1 LTDKRLW
8 RISKK
13 SKGAKKMKIKYQFA
27 NGDVSEVEVSEDVG
41 SIIVD
46 SRRKEDNLDRKERY
60 HCYSYDAIDYEGE
73 EYADPE
79 TPDSLLERDELSKR
93 VQSAMSHL
101 SEIQVRRLTLFAEGL
116 SIREIARMEGV
127 DHKAVSKSIESAK
140 KVFAK
145 NYRNF

>member
-1 LTDKRLW
+1 
-8 RISKK
+8 
-13 SKGAKKMKIKYQFA
+13 MKIKYQFA

-73 EYADPE
+73 EYADPD

-93 VQSAMSHL
+93 VQSAMLHL

>member
-1 LTDKRLW
+1 
-8 RISKK
+8 
-13 SKGAKKMKIKYQFA
+13 MKIKYTFA

-73 EYADPE
+73 EYADPD

-101 SEIQVRRLTLFAEGL
+101 SEIQVRRLTLFAEEH
-116 SIREIARMEGV
+116 SIREIARVEGV
-127 DHKAVSKSIESAK
+127 DHKAVAKSIESAK

-145 NYRNF
+145 NYRKF

>member
-1 LTDKRLW
+1 
-8 RISKK
+8 
-13 SKGAKKMKIKYQFA
+13 MKIKYQFA

-73 EYADPE
+73 EYADPD
-79 TPDSLLERDELSKR
+79 TPDSLLERDELSRR

>member
-1 LTDKRLW
+1 
-8 RISKK
+8 
-13 SKGAKKMKIKYQFA
+13 MKIKYMFA
-27 NGDVSEVEVSEDVG
+27 NGDVSEVEVSDEVG
-41 SIIVD
+41 NVIVD

-73 EYADPE
+73 EYADPD
-79 TPDSLLERDELSKR
+79 TPDSLLERDELSSR

-101 SEIQVRRLTLFAEGL
+101 TEIQVRRLTLFAEGL
-116 SIREIARMEGV
+116 SIREIARKEGV
-127 DHKAVSKSIESAK
+127 DHKAVAKSIESAK

>member
-1 LTDKRLW
+1 
-8 RISKK
+8 
-13 SKGAKKMKIKYQFA
+13 MKIKYQFA

-41 SIIVD
+41 SIIVA

-73 EYADPE
+73 EYADPD

-93 VQSAMSHL
+93 VQRAMSHL

>member
-1 LTDKRLW
+1 
-8 RISKK
+8 
-13 SKGAKKMKIKYQFA
+13 MKIKYQFA

>member
-1 LTDKRLW
+1 
-8 RISKK
+8 
-13 SKGAKKMKIKYQFA
+13 MKIKYQFA

-46 SRRKEDNLDRKERY
+46 SRRKEDNLDRKERC

-73 EYADPE
+73 EYADPD

>member
-1 LTDKRLW
+1 
-8 RISKK
+8 
-13 SKGAKKMKIKYQFA
+13 MKIKYTFA

-73 EYADPE
+73 EYADPD

-127 DHKAVSKSIESAK
+127 DHKAVCKSIESAK